1 MDSVIFDRTVT
12 PDIGIIWCRVYCEEG
27 WFYSP
32 AAYTGVK
39 YYEGRLRIGYEF
51 TKYSG
56 YPTGTRSMKE
66 LIVTEK
72 GFDGTT
78 FSPPEGMSFT
88 ADMKNGEK
96 VDFRMDGSYVLFA
109 MSRYGQIRDLSR
121 YSLQGIVYDTGKA
134 D

>member
-1 MDSVIFDRTVT
+1 
-12 PDIGIIWCRVYCEEG
+12 
-27 WFYSP
+27 
-32 AAYTGVK
+32 
-39 YYEGRLRIGYEF
+39 
-51 TKYSG
+51 
-56 YPTGTRSMKE
+56 MKE

-88 ADMKNGEK
+88 AEMRNGEK

-121 YSLQGIVYDTGKA
+121 SSLQGIVYDAGKA